1 MSRTVELVCRL
12 WLFPCSHRSHR
23 SAGLLVAM
31 APSWNRMKVGTSS
44 RHLFLS
50 AFHQKPIET
59 ICNMKQ
65 YEKIWHNWTI
75 YYILHNPC
83 EILPNPL
90 GIEWYRMPKN
100 SKSDLQDWKSAH
112 CWGATATTLGLAIAR
127 AVLKILKCLHQ
138 LGDPS
143 TSQRFLKGGTSMTGM

>member
-1 MSRTVELVCRL
+1 MSRTVELVCPL

-75 YYILHNPC
+75 YYNYIIHAKSFRILLESND
-83 EILPNPL
+83 
-90 GIEWYRMPKN
+90 IECQRIPSRICKTEN
-100 SKSDLQDWKSAH
+100 QLTVEAQLQLHSDWRL
-112 CWGATATTLGLAIAR
+112 R
-127 AVLKILKCLHQ
+127 VLSSRCLHQ